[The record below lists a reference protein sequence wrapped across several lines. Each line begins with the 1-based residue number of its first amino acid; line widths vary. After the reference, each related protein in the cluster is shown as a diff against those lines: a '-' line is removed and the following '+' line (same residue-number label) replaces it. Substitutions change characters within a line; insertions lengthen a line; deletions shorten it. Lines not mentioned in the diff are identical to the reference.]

1 MAEAVRQLEQ
11 SPQALL
17 AEFEAKRQRLCQH
30 MAFAGFAAVELQRT
44 ENIAWLT
51 AGCVDRRVL
60 LPSAL
65 GIATILLLRNGDAFY
80 LAPDNE
86 VRRLAE
92 EDFSGLPFIAVTAPW
107 HAADFA
113 AKIRSLAGDG
123 RIAADTTAE
132 GAALLLGERASLTD
146 TEIERYR
153 WLGRNTAEVAAS
165 VLQSLQPGVSER
177 TMAAR
182 VAAALLER
190 GIEPSVLL
198 MAADDRI
205 LRYKHA
211 VAQNAT
217 LQHFGMLNLCSR
229 RWGLAISITRFVH
242 FGPMPQQL
250 ADTFTVAAEANA
262 RLLAATKPGATSA
275 DLFATVTDTY
285 ASFGHPGEEQR
296 HHQGGATGY
305 SEREWLATPDG
316 KERVVNNQAFAW
328 NPSVAG
334 GKVEDTVLLRN
345 GAIELLTGTPD
356 LPVVSTRAGDLTIES
371 AGVLIR

>member
-17 AEFEAKRQRLCQH
+17 AECEAKRQRLCQH
-30 MAFAGFAAVELQRT
+30 MASAGLAAIQLQRT
-44 ENIAWLT
+44 ENMAWLT

-65 GIATILLLRNGDAFY
+65 GIASILLLRNGEAFY

-86 VRRLAE
+86 SPRLAE

-113 AKIRSLAGDG
+113 AKIHSLAGDG

-132 GAALLLGERASLTD
+132 GAALLLGERASLAD

-153 WLGRNTAEVAAS
+153 WLGRNTAEVTAT
-165 VLQSLQPGVSER
+165 VLQSLQPGLSER

-250 ADTFTVAAEANA
+250 ADAFTVAAEANA
-262 RLLAATKPGATSA
+262 RLLAATKVGATSA
-275 DLFATVTDTY
+275 DLFATVEDTY

-356 LPVVSTRAGDLTIES
+356 LPVVSTRARDLTIQS